1 VLKRVAGHLTHPRR
15 LW

>member
-15 LW
+15 LR